1 MTPYEL
7 SREQARRIAVRA
19 QWLHRDR
26 PSGLLELVR
35 QLTLLQVDLT
45 AAVAPSADLVA
56 WSRLG
61 PSYSPADLESALA
74 DQALVELR
82 GMIRPAE
89 DLALYRAE
97 MADWDKRAQAVGG
110 WRKATRDWVAAN
122 RGCRLDILHRLRT
135 DGPLPARQIPDTCDV
150 PWRSTGWTNNRNV
163 LRLLELMEARGE
175 VAVVGRQAG
184 RERLWDLAERV
195 FPDDNVVPAA
205 EALRIRAQRRLRSLG
220 IARARGPQCPVEP
233 QDVGEAG
240 EPAVI
245 EGVRGGWRVDPAQLD
260 QPFSGRAA
268 LLSPIDRLVYDR
280 KRMAEI
286 FEFDYQLEMY
296 KPAAGRRWGYC
307 ALPILYGDR
316 LVGKLDATSDRSAG
330 VLRVD
335 AIHQDLPFTR
345 AMDTAIHQEIESLAA
360 FLNLKPHLPPARVD
374 HVPSDRVEEA
384 RGRTATRLTA
394 RRWSAPGQVRQ

>member
-1 MTPYEL
+1 MTTHEL

-26 PSGLLELVR
+26 PPGLLELVR

-45 AAVAPSADLVA
+45 PAVAPSADLVA

-61 PSYSPADLESALA
+61 PSYSAADLESALGN
-74 DQALVELR
+74 QALVELR

-89 DLALYRAE
+89 DLALYRAD
-97 MADWDKRAQAVGG
+97 MADWDKRGDVGG
-110 WRKATRDWVAAN
+110 WRAANRDWVAAN
-122 RGCRLDILHRLRT
+122 KGCRLDILHRLRT
-135 DGPLPARQIPDTCDV
+135 DGPLPAREIPDTCEV
-150 PWRSTGWTNNRNV
+150 PWRSSGWTNNRNV
-163 LRLLELMEARGE
+163 LRLLEFMEARGE

-184 RERLWDLAERV
+184 RDRLWDLAERV

-205 EALRIRAQRRLRSLG
+205 EALRIRLQRRLRSLG
-220 IARARGPQCPVEP
+220 IARARGAACPGEP

-245 EGVRGGWRVDPAQLD
+245 AGVRGRWRVDPAQLD

-280 KRMAEI
+280 KRMSEI

-296 KPAAGRRWGYC
+296 KPAAERRWGYY

-316 LVGKLDATSDRSAG
+316 LVGKLDATSDQPAG
-330 VLRVD
+330 MLRVN
-335 AIHQDLPFTR
+335 AIHQDMPFTK
-345 AMDTAIHQEIESLAA
+345 AMNAAIHQEIESLAR
-360 FLNLKPHLPPARVD
+360 FLNLKPHLP
-374 HVPSDRVEEA
+374 
-384 RGRTATRLTA
+384 
-394 RRWSAPGQVRQ
+394 

>member
-1 MTPYEL
+1 MTMHQL
-7 SREQARRIAVRA
+7 SRERARQIAVRA

-26 PSGLLELVR
+26 PPGLLELVR

-45 AAVAPSADLVA
+45 PAVAPSADLVA

-61 PSYSPADLESALA
+61 SSYSAADLESALGN
-74 DQALVELR
+74 QALVELR
-82 GMIRPAE
+82 GMIRPVE
-89 DLALYRAE
+89 DLALYRAD
-97 MADWDKRAQAVGG
+97 MAGWDQGGVVGG
-110 WRKATRDWVAAN
+110 WRKSNRDWVAAN
-122 RGCRLDILHRLRT
+122 KGCRLDILDRLRT
-135 DGPLPARQIPDTCDV
+135 DGPLPARELPDICEV

-163 LRLLELMEARGE
+163 LRLLEFMEARGE

-184 RERLWDLAERV
+184 RDRLWDLAERV

-205 EALRIRAQRRLRSLG
+205 EATRIRAQRRLRSLG
-220 IARARGPQCPVEP
+220 IARARGPECPVEP
-233 QDVGEAG
+233 QDVGQVG

-245 EGVRGGWRVDPAQLD
+245 EGVRGNWRVDPTQLD

-286 FEFDYQLEMY
+286 FEFEYQLEMY
-296 KPAAGRRWGYC
+296 KPAAKRRWGYY

-330 VLRVD
+330 VLRVN
-335 AIHQDLPFTR
+335 AIHQDMPFTK
-345 AMDTAIHQEIESLAA
+345 AMHTAIHREIESLAK
-360 FLNLKPHLPPARVD
+360 FLDLKLQLP
-374 HVPSDRVEEA
+374 
-384 RGRTATRLTA
+384 
-394 RRWSAPGQVRQ
+394 

>member
-1 MTPYEL
+1 MTTHQL

-26 PSGLLELVR
+26 PPGLLELVR

-45 AAVAPSADLVA
+45 PAVAPSADVVA
-56 WSRLG
+56 WGRLG
-61 PSYSPADLESALA
+61 SSYSAADLESALGN
-74 DQALVELR
+74 QALVELQ

-89 DLALYRAE
+89 DLALYRAD
-97 MADWDKRAQAVGG
+97 MADWDTGGAAGG
-110 WRKATRDWVAAN
+110 WRKANRDWVAAN
-122 RGCRLDILHRLRT
+122 KGCRLDILSRLRT
-135 DGPLPARQIPDTCDV
+135 DGPLPAREIPDTCEV
-150 PWRSTGWTNNRNV
+150 PWRSSGWTNNRNV
-163 LRLLELMEARGE
+163 LRLLEFMEARGE

-184 RERLWDLAERV
+184 RDRLWDLAERV
-195 FPDDNVVPAA
+195 FPDDSVVPAA
-205 EALRIRAQRRLRSLG
+205 EALRTRAQRRLRSLG

-233 QDVGEAG
+233 QDVGAVG

-245 EGVRGGWRVDPAQLD
+245 AGVRGSWRVDPAQLD

-296 KPAAGRRWGYC
+296 KPAAKRRWGYY

-316 LVGKLDATSDRSAG
+316 LVGKLDATSDRPAG
-330 VLRVD
+330 VLRVN
-335 AIHQDLPFTR
+335 AIHQDMRFTK
-345 AMDTAIHQEIESLAA
+345 AMKTAIHQEIESLAR
-360 FLNLKPHLPPARVD
+360 FLNLKLQLP
-374 HVPSDRVEEA
+374 
-384 RGRTATRLTA
+384 
-394 RRWSAPGQVRQ
+394 